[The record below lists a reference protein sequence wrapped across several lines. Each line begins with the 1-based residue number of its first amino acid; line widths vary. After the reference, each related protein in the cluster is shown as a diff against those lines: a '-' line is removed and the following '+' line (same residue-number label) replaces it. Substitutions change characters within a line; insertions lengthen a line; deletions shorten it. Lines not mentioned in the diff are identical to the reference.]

1 MDYSPGDI
9 MVSAAAERIRDGDVV
24 FVGMRLPLLAFLVAK
39 CTHAPHAVGVFE
51 NGVIRDAPATAP
63 MITMADAPNQSGAL
77 KLCSLEEVMTLLS
90 GGRVDLGFI
99 GGAQVDVHGN
109 INTSRV
115 QGAKGQVSL
124 PGSGGGADIAC
135 LAHRLLIIMAHQK
148 RRLVP
153 KVDYVTSPG
162 YGNGPGWR
170 KGQGLTRGGP
180 EVLITTLG
188 VFEFPRGK
196 AVLTSLHPGVELE
209 QVGNETGWELE
220 TAGELCVT
228 SRPTGEQL
236 EIVRKYDPNRFWT
249 G

>member
-9 MVSAAAERIRDGDVV
+9 MVSTAAGRIKDGDLV

-39 CTHAPHAVGVFE
+39 CTHAPNAVGVFE

-63 MITMADAPNQSGAL
+63 MITMADAPNQTGAL
-77 KLCSLEEVMTLLS
+77 RLCSLEEVMTLLS
-90 GGRVDLGFI
+90 GGRVQLGFI

-109 INTSRV
+109 INTSLV
-115 QGAKGQVSL
+115 NGANGEVSL

-153 KVDYVTSPG
+153 KVDYITSPG
-162 YGNGPGWR
+162 YGNGSGWR
-170 KGQGLTRGGP
+170 AEKGLKRGGP
-180 EVLITTLG
+180 EALITTLG

-196 AVLTSLHPGVELE
+196 AVLSSLHPGVELD
-209 QVGNETGWELE
+209 QVKNETGWELE
-220 TAGELCVT
+220 TAPELNVT
-228 SRPTGEQL
+228 ARPTREQ
-236 EIVRKYDPNRFWT
+236 IGIIRKYDPDRFWT

>member
-9 MVSAAAERIRDGDVV
+9 MVSTAANRIKDGDIV

-39 CTHAPHAVGVFE
+39 CTHAPKAVGVFE
-51 NGVIRDAPATAP
+51 NGVIRDSAATAP
-63 MITMADAPNQSGAL
+63 MITMADAPNQSGAMR
-77 KLCSLEEVMTLLS
+77 LCSLDEVMTLLS

-115 QGAKGQVSL
+115 DGPKGPISL

-135 LAHRLLIIMAHQK
+135 LAHRLLIIMSHEK

-153 KVDYVTSPG
+153 KVDYITSPG
-162 YGNGPGWR
+162 YGNGSGWR
-170 KGQGLTRGGP
+170 EERGLKRGGP
-180 EVLITTLG
+180 EALITTLG
-188 VFEFPRGK
+188 VFEFPKGK
-196 AVLTSLHPGVELE
+196 AVLASLHPQVEFE
-209 QVGNETGWELE
+209 QVRDQTGWELE
-220 TAGELCVT
+220 IAPDAGVT
-228 SRPTGEQL
+228 RPPTGEQL
-236 EIVRKYDPNRFWT
+236 KIIRQYDPDRFWT